1 MGVGGWGL
9 GVEASMV
16 LEASKALIAIALLET
31 VLAIGYL

>member
-1 MGVGGWGL
+1 MGVG
-9 GVEASMV
+9 ASMV